1 MRKVLSIA
9 FKDLKL
15 RTRDFYAFIMLLVM
29 PLVLIFFLGIIFKPM
44 WTSKPFTVDVGIIDK
59 DNDEISK
66 ILINDVFGSESLK
79 DMLNLTYLNSDE
91 EAKEKINSG
100 KLAAVV
106 ILRSGFSDS
115 VIKGENA
122 SIEVL
127 GDPEQSIKSGVI
139 KNIVDYF
146 ALEVLRR
153 RTIIETVSDILAPYS
168 SINPQEIQ
176 RLIPQWLK
184 EIEDRED
191 IVIVSPITASKNT
204 KSIPPMDYYAV
215 GMGVMYLLF
224 ATNAGA
230 ETIFEERRLKTY
242 DRLKT
247 TPVSD
252 KNFFAGKILGIFF
265 VALFQF
271 LLIFLFTTLVYHVN
285 WGSSITGLIALA
297 FSSVLAFSGFST
309 LFASIAK
316 SEQQIGNLGPALA
329 MIFGFLGGGMWP
341 VFTFPSWMNL
351 VSRFTPN
358 RWAIDGFL
366 KLMEQNAKFYEVL
379 PQCSVLLAMAG
390 LFFLVGTSRLRKRG
404 A

>member
-1 MRKVLSIA
+1 
-9 FKDLKL
+9 
-15 RTRDFYAFIMLLVM
+15 
-29 PLVLIFFLGIIFKPM
+29 M
-44 WTSKPFTVDVGIIDK
+44 WTSKPFIIDVGIIDK

-66 ILINDVFGSESLK
+66 ILINDVFSSENLK

-91 EAKEKINSG
+91 EAKEEINSG

-106 ILRSGFSDS
+106 ILRSGFSDA

-122 SIEVL
+122 SIVVL

-146 ALEVLRR
+146 TIEVLRR

-184 EIEDRED
+184 EIEDKED
-191 IVIVSPITASKNT
+191 IVIVNPTTASKNI

-252 KNFFAGKILGIFF
+252 KNLFVGKILGIFF

-271 LLIFLFTTLVYHVN
+271 LLIFLFTTLVYRVN

-379 PQCSVLLAMAG
+379 PQCIVLLAMAG

-404 A
+404 T

>member
-44 WTSKPFTVDVGIIDK
+44 WTSKPFIIDVGIIDK

-66 ILINDVFGSESLK
+66 ILINDVFSSENLK

-91 EAKEKINSG
+91 EAKEEINSG

-106 ILRSGFSDS
+106 ILRSGFSDA

-122 SIEVL
+122 SIVVL
-127 GDPEQSIKSGVI
+127 GDPEQSIKSDVI

-146 ALEVLRR
+146 TIEVLRR

-184 EIEDRED
+184 EIEDKED
-191 IVIVSPITASKNT
+191 IVIVNPTTASKNI

-252 KNFFAGKILGIFF
+252 KNLFVGKILGIFF

-271 LLIFLFTTLVYHVN
+271 LLIFLFTTLVYRVN

-379 PQCSVLLAMAG
+379 PQCIVLLAMAG

-404 A
+404 T